1 MGKKSKQNKK
11 SLQKELEKIK
21 NKHLNPSLT
30 TENEEDEEES
40 QEESQENEGN
50 QVQNEENSD
59 FEAICEE
66 EIEESKA
73 KSKQNEENK
82 KEVLVLKEKFK
93 SKFDSKFK
101 SNNEIWI
108 ERLTVN
114 QRSEMEKFDV
124 DDDIKRELVF
134 YNQTQKAAIEA
145 ILKLKTMSQRI
156 NRPEDYMAEMLKS
169 EEQVSKIKR
178 NIIDN
183 ENRIK
188 KFQLR
193 EEKMLNKKF
202 NKKGKGKLSKDSVEY
217 NKTSTQAID
226 HWKKSIKEDPN
237 EYYKLDEY
245 LNKNVRSN
253 RKMSRKSRDLK
264 FNPKLA
270 HKEKVRNVS
279 RKSGF
284 NKEARR
290 PKEKSKRPGKNF
302 RVQKRGG
309 KK

>member
-21 NKHLNPSLT
+21 NKHLNPNLKKEDE
-30 TENEEDEEES
+30 ENEEEEDES
-40 QEESQENEGN
+40 QRSQ
-50 QVQNEENSD
+50 QNEENSD
-59 FEAICEE
+59 FEAIYEE

-73 KSKQNEENK
+73 KSSQNEENK
-82 KEVLVLKEKFK
+82 KEVLLLKEKFK

-101 SNNEIWI
+101 SNEIWI

-114 QRSEMEKFDV
+114 QLNEMERFDV

-134 YNQTQKAAIEA
+134 YNLSHKGAVDG
-145 ILKLKTMSQRI
+145 ILKLKSMSQRI
-156 NRPEDYMAEMLKS
+156 NRPDDYMAEMLKS

-202 NKKGKGKLSKDSVEY
+202 NKKGKGKLSKDSIEY
-217 NKTSTQAID
+217 NKTSNQAID

-245 LNKNVRSN
+245 LNKNVRSK

-270 HKEKVRNVS
+270 HKEKVKNVS

-290 PKEKSKRPGKNF
+290 PKEKSRRPGKNF

>member
-21 NKHLNPSLT
+21 NKHFNPNLKK
-30 TENEEDEEES
+30 EDEEDEDDEDES
-40 QEESQENEGN
+40 QRSQ
-50 QVQNEENSD
+50 QNEENSD
-59 FEAICEE
+59 FEAIYEE

-73 KSKQNEENK
+73 KSSQNEENK
-82 KEVLVLKEKFK
+82 KEVLLLKEKFK

-101 SNNEIWI
+101 SNEIWI

-114 QRSEMEKFDV
+114 QLNEMERFDV

-134 YNQTQKAAIEA
+134 YNLSHKGAVDG
-145 ILKLKTMSQRI
+145 ILKLKSMSQRI
-156 NRPEDYMAEMLKS
+156 NRPDDYMAEMLKS

-202 NKKGKGKLSKDSVEY
+202 NKKGKGKLSKDSIEY
-217 NKTSTQAID
+217 NKTSNQAID

-245 LNKNVRSN
+245 LNKNVRTN

-270 HKEKVRNVS
+270 HKEKVKNVS

-290 PKEKSKRPGKNF
+290 PKEKTRRPGKNF

>member
-21 NKHLNPSLT
+21 NKHLNPNLKK
-30 TENEEDEEES
+30 EDEEDEEE
-40 QEESQENEGN
+40 EDESQRS
-50 QVQNEENSD
+50 QQNEENSD
-59 FEAICEE
+59 FEAIYEE

-73 KSKQNEENK
+73 KSSQNEENK
-82 KEVLVLKEKFK
+82 KEVLLLKEKFK

-101 SNNEIWI
+101 SNEIWI

-114 QRSEMEKFDV
+114 QLNEMERFDV

-134 YNQTQKAAIEA
+134 YNLSHKGAVDG
-145 ILKLKTMSQRI
+145 ILKLKSMSQRI
-156 NRPEDYMAEMLKS
+156 NRPDDYMAEMLKS

-202 NKKGKGKLSKDSVEY
+202 NKKGKGKLSKDSIEY
-217 NKTSTQAID
+217 NKTSNQAID

-245 LNKNVRSN
+245 LNKNVRSK

-270 HKEKVRNVS
+270 HKEKVKNVS

-290 PKEKSKRPGKNF
+290 PKEKSRRPGKNF